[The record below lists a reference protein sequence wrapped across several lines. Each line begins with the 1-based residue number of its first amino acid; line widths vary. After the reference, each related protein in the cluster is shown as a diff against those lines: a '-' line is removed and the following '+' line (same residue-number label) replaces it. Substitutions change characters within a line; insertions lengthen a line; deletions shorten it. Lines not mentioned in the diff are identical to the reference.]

1 MRIGILGTGD
11 VGQALGTGFAT
22 LGHDVKIGSRDPNQE
37 KITAWVNKAG
47 AKASAGTFAEAAA
60 FGELAVLC
68 TIWTGAENAIRLA
81 GPDHLAGKVV
91 IDTTNPLDFS
101 SGIPPKLAVGH
112 TDSAGEQVQRWLPH
126 SRVVKAFNIVGS
138 PHMFKPEFPGGP
150 PDMFICG
157 DDDPAK
163 ATVTDLLKTFGWSV
177 IDIGGIECARYLE
190 PLAMVWIRHFFRVNS
205 VNHAFKLLHK

>member
-1 MRIGILGTGD
+1 MKIGILGTGD
-11 VGQALGTGFAT
+11 VGQALGVGFAK
-22 LGHDVKIGSRDPNQE
+22 LGHEVKMGSRDPHQE
-37 KITAWVNKAG
+37 KVKTWVNKVG
-47 AKASAGTFAEAAA
+47 PTASAGTFAEAAA
-60 FGELAVLC
+60 YGELAVLC

-81 GPDHLAGKVV
+81 GPDNLAGKVV

-112 TDSAGEQVQRWLPH
+112 TDSAGEHIQRWLPN

-138 PHMFKPEFPGGP
+138 AHMFKPEFPGGP

-157 DDDPAK
+157 NDDQAK
-163 ATVTDLLKTFGWSV
+163 ETVTELLKAFGWSV

-190 PLAMVWIRHFFRVNS
+190 PLAMVWIRHFFRINS
-205 VNHAFKLLHK
+205 VNHAFKLLRK